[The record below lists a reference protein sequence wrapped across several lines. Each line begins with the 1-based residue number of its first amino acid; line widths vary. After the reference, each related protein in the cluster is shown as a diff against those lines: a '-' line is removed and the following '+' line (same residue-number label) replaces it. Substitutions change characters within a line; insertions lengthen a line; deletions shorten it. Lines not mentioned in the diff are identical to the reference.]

1 MPHPTTQAG
10 LHTYP
15 SPHHESVYMTQRERP
30 LSPFMLGPYYR
41 WQITSVMSFLHRAT
55 GVVLSLG
62 AFLLTVWLL
71 TVMLGPQAH
80 ARFMA
85 CMGSIPGRIVLAGLA
100 FSLIYH
106 LLNGLRHLLWDM
118 GRGLTIKG
126 LYSGGWTVLVL
137 TVLLT
142 ALVVF
147 FGFSAGASA

>member
-1 MPHPTTQAG
+1 
-10 LHTYP
+10 
-15 SPHHESVYMTQRERP
+15 MTQRERP

-41 WQITSVMSFLHRAT
+41 WQITSAMSFVHRAT
-55 GVVLSLG
+55 GVALSVG
-62 AFLLTVWLL
+62 AFLLTLWLL
-71 TVMLGPQAH
+71 AVMLGPEAY
-80 ARFMA
+80 ARFIA
-85 CMGSIPGRIVLAGLA
+85 CMGSIPGRIMLAGLS

-137 TVLLT
+137 AALLT
-142 ALVVF
+142 ALVWF